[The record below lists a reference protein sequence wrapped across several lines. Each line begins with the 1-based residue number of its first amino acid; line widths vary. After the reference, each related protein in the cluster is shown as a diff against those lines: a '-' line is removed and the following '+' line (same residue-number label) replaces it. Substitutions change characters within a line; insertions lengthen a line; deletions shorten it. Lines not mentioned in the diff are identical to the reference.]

1 MPKATAGLPKPLK
14 KSEVYKTC
22 APADLPKFQTTS
34 DFKPSNEIYSQER
47 AIQAIEMGLGI
58 TRPGY
63 NIYVS
68 GVPGTGRTSVMRSYL
83 RKWANKQPAPQD
95 WIYVYN
101 FDDKDKPKILSM
113 PTGTARKF
121 AKTMDQLVVNL
132 RSEISA
138 TLQGEDFEKAVNSRM
153 GSANERKNT
162 LLNEL
167 EKVGR
172 SLHFEIKM
180 SNQGIETIPIV
191 DGEQLD
197 DSAYSK
203 LSPEQREQ
211 IENGRKELEPAIHDF
226 ARSLRAIEVDT
237 REYVQT
243 QRDETAREVIQELIK
258 PIRDSYKDL
267 EQILEHLTA
276 IEEAVLENLSHFYQ
290 SEDEEQAPRHPRM
303 ERDPLIKYKVNVFV
317 DNKQQKNAP
326 LVFENKPTFYNLF
339 GKVEKSVEHGIYS
352 TDFSMIKAGAVHK
365 ANGGYLVLDASDLLT
380 NPAIWDTLKRVIRH
394 SEGFIEDMGEQY
406 SMLPTS
412 GLKPESM
419 PLKIKLIVI
428 GNDYIYHSLYDIDED
443 FPKIFKIKA
452 DFDHKMPRTKK
463 NIRSYTKFIAKRCEQ
478 ESLRPFDKAAVST
491 FVEFGS
497 RMMDNQSML
506 STQFG
511 QLKDLSIESD
521 YIAGLHGSKV
531 VKRDHVEEALEKK
544 FYRHNL
550 YEAQLLEM
558 IKDDNILLSVSGKT
572 VGQVNG
578 LTVLDLGDYSFGK
591 PCRVTAVSNFSDDGI
606 LNIER
611 AVRLSGKI
619 HDKGMYILTGF
630 LNSLL
635 CKKHKIGFSAS
646 VCFEQSYGMIDGD
659 SASIT
664 ELTAILSS
672 LAEIPVMQNLAMTG
686 SVNQFGEVQPVGGVN
701 EKIEG
706 FFKVTKLLGKK
717 GPFTVMLPHQNAID
731 LMLHRD
737 VQEAV
742 QKGKFNIIPVKYFWQ
757 VFEIATGVPLGIK
770 SLREKKYSA
779 GSALEQIEKK
789 MHASELVAV
798 KREKKL
804 QDAIKSK

>member
-1 MPKATAGLPKPLK
+1 MSKVTAGLPKPLK
-14 KSEVYKTC
+14 KSEVYKAC
-22 APADLPKFQTTS
+22 SSSDLPKFQTTD
-34 DFKPSNEIYSQER
+34 DFKPTNEIYSQER

-83 RKWANKQPAPQD
+83 RKWANKQPAPED
-95 WIYVYN
+95 WIYIYN
-101 FDDKDKPKILSM
+101 FEDKDKPKAVPM
-113 PTGTARKF
+113 PQGSARKF
-121 AKTMDQLVVNL
+121 AKTMDQLVGNL
-132 RSEISA
+132 RSQISDV
-138 TLQGEDFEKAVNSRM
+138 LQGEEFEKVVNARV

-172 SLHFEIKM
+172 SLSFEVKM
-180 SNQGIETIPIV
+180 SNQGIETIPLV
-191 DGEQLD
+191 EGQQLD
-197 DSAYSK
+197 DAAYAN
-203 LSPEQREQ
+203 LSPAQREQ
-211 IENGRKELEPAIHDF
+211 IETGRKELEPAILDF
-226 ARSLRAIEVDT
+226 ARSVRSIDTDT
-237 REYVQT
+237 RAYVQK
-243 QRDETAREVIQELIK
+243 QRDETAQEVIRSLIK
-258 PIRDSYKDL
+258 PIRESYRDL
-267 EQILEHLTA
+267 EQILSYLDD
-276 IEEAVLENLSHFYQ
+276 IEEAVLENLAHFYQ
-290 SEDEEQAPRHPRM
+290 SEDEEQNQAVRRQ
-303 ERDPLIKYKVNVFV
+303 ERDPFVKYRVNVFV
-317 DNKQQKNAP
+317 DNKNQKNAP
-326 LVFENKPTFYNLF
+326 LVVENKPTYYNLF
-339 GKVEKSVEHGIYS
+339 GKIEKNIENGIYS

-365 ANGGYLVLDASDLLT
+365 ANGGYLVLNASDLLT

-394 SEGFIEDMGEQY
+394 GEGFIEDMGEQY

-419 PLKIKLIVI
+419 PLNLKLIVI
-428 GNDYIYHSLYDIDED
+428 GNDYIYHSLFDMDED

-452 DFDHKMPRTKK
+452 DFDYKMPRNKK
-463 NIRSYTKFIAKRCEQ
+463 NMRSYTKFVAKRCEQ
-478 ESLRPFDKAAVST
+478 ESLKPFDRAAVSA

-497 RMMDNQSML
+497 RLIDNQSQL

-511 QLKDLSIESD
+511 QLKDLSIEAD
-521 YIAGLHGSKV
+521 FIAELKGSKV
-531 VKRDHVEEALEKK
+531 VKRTHVEEALEKK
-544 FYRHNL
+544 YYRHNL

-572 VGQVNG
+572 IGQVNG

-635 CKKHKIGFSAS
+635 CRKYKIGFSAS

-672 LAEIPVMQNLAMTG
+672 LSEIPVMQNLAMTG

-717 GPFTVMLPHQNAID
+717 GPFTIMLPHQNAID

-737 VQEAV
+737 IQEAV
-742 QKGKFNIIPVKYFWQ
+742 KKGTFKVIPVKYFWQ

-770 SLREKKYSA
+770 SLREKSYSP
-779 GSALEQIEKK
+779 GSALEKIEKK
-789 MHASELVAV
+789 LHSTELFAV

-804 QDAIKSK
+804 QDSVKSK